1 MITPLGQFLDP
12 LADKLLVGVALLGLV
27 LIRDF
32 PLWAALVIIGRE
44 FAISILRTAGL
55 RRGRSMPAT
64 IHGKIKTA
72 LQVPMVLI
80 WLMPRRGTMLTV
92 QDVVMWLAVAFTVIS
107 GAQYLMR
114 ARGLLD
120 RSQPS

>member
-44 FAISILRTAGL
+44 LAISILRTAGL

-80 WLMPRRGTMLTV
+80 WLMPRRGAMVTV

-114 ARGLLD
+114 ARRLLD
-120 RSQPS
+120 RSQPT